1 MHSKCTVER
10 RLEGQSVMIHTH
22 THTHTHT
29 PHAYYRVDTIYL
41 MVIGAAAAESKE
53 RTQRAQDPSP
63 VDIL

>member
-1 MHSKCTVER
+1 MHCREKT
-10 RLEGQSVMIHTH
+10 GGPH